1 MANDKN
7 NKNEELKD
15 EETIIEPEV
24 EEEQEETPQ
33 EEILEEDNQEEVS
46 DENDQDEVPELTPEQ
61 RCEQLEADIE
71 KEKKEYLF
79 LMADFDNYRKRTL
92 QEKQEL
98 IKNGGQKVLEGI
110 LPVVDDIER
119 AIDAIAQGGDLDSLK
134 EGVDLIHSKLLA
146 FLKSNNV
153 EPIESTGEL
162 FDTDFHEAVTTF
174 PAPEEDQKGK
184 VIDTVLKGYKL
195 NDKVLRHAKVVVGQ

>member
-1 MANDKN
+1 MAKDKN
-7 NKNEELKD
+7 KESEQKD
-15 EETIIEPEV
+15 EEIIKDPELTV
-24 EEEQEETPQ
+24 DAEETAQQ
-33 EEILEEDNQEEVS
+33 ESEGSEGETPDEEVS
-46 DENDQDEVPELTPEQ
+46 EITPEQ
-61 RCEQLEADIE
+61 RCEQLEAELE

-92 QEKQEL
+92 QEKQDL

-119 AIDAIAQGGDLDSLK
+119 AIDAIGQGGDLESLK
-134 EGVDLIHSKLLA
+134 EGVDLIHNKLLS

-174 PAPEEDQKGK
+174 PAPDEDQKGK

>member
-1 MANDKN
+1 MGKDK
-7 NKNEELKD
+7 KVKIEEQVEEPVNTD
-15 EETIIEPEV
+15 HIEEDAQQEQVAEETL
-24 EEEQEETPQ
+24 EENQAESQ
-33 EEILEEDNQEEVS
+33 EEI
-46 DENDQDEVPELTPEQ
+46 PLTPEQ
-61 RCEQLEADIE
+61 QIEQLEAELE

-92 QEKQEL
+92 QEKQDL

-119 AIDAIAQGGDLDSLK
+119 AIEAIAKGGDFDSLK
-134 EGVDLIHSKLLA
+134 EGVDLIHNKLMA
-146 FLKSNNV
+146 FLKSNKV

-162 FDTDFHEAVTTF
+162 FDTDVHEAVTTF
-174 PAPEEDQKGK
+174 PAPDEEQKGR

>member
-1 MANDKN
+1 MAKDKH
-7 NKNEELKD
+7 KKEELKD
-15 EETIIEPEV
+15 DEIVIEPELDETSEELTQEDAEDSDEEIK
-24 EEEQEETPQ
+24 EEEQE
-33 EEILEEDNQEEVS
+33 I
-46 DENDQDEVPELTPEQ
+46 TPEQ
-61 RCEQLEADIE
+61 RCEKLEAELE

-92 QEKQEL
+92 LEKQDL

-119 AIDAIAQGGDLDSLK
+119 AIDAIDQGGDLDSLK
-134 EGVDLIHSKLLA
+134 EGVDLIHSKLLG
-146 FLKSNNV
+146 FLKSNHV

-174 PAPEEDQKGK
+174 PAPDEDQKGK

>member
-1 MANDKN
+1 MGKDK
-7 NKNEELKD
+7 KVK
-15 EETIIEPEV
+15 I
-24 EEEQEETPQ
+24 EEQEEEPVNADHIEEDAQQEQVAEETLEENQAESQ
-33 EEILEEDNQEEVS
+33 EEI
-46 DENDQDEVPELTPEQ
+46 PLTPEQ
-61 RCEQLEADIE
+61 QIEQLEAELE

-92 QEKQEL
+92 QEKQDL

-119 AIDAIAQGGDLDSLK
+119 AIEAIAKGGDFDSLK
-134 EGVDLIHSKLLA
+134 EGVDLIHNKLMA
-146 FLKSNNV
+146 FLKSNKV

-162 FDTDFHEAVTTF
+162 FDTDVHEAVTTF
-174 PAPEEDQKGK
+174 PAPDEEQKGR

>member
-1 MANDKN
+1 MAKDKN
-7 NKNEELKD
+7 NKSEFKD
-15 EETIIEPEV
+15 EEIVIEPELDD
-24 EEEQEETPQ
+24 EQEADQ
-33 EEILEEDNQEEVS
+33 EEILDDDNQDDVS
-46 DENDQDEVPELTPEQ
+46 DENQEDVPEITPEQ
-61 RCEQLEADIE
+61 RCEQLEAELE

-92 QEKQEL
+92 QEKQDL

-119 AIDAIAQGGDLDSLK
+119 AIDAIAQGGDIDSLK
-134 EGVDLIHSKLLA
+134 EGVDLIHSKLIA

-174 PAPEEDQKGK
+174 PASEEDQKGK